1 LDILEI
7 LIQLTISG
15 LAIGAIY
22 AFIALGYHIIF
33 TTVKILNFAQ
43 GEIVMLGALIGHT
56 FHVLLGLPILLTFF
70 LVGAVCSI
78 LGILFNKVVVQP
90 VLKVEGSLSWII
102 STVAAAIIIRNMADS
117 IWGTIPLPFPPL
129 FSQDPFFFRGI
140 GITPQAL
147 FTFFVAMTI
156 ILSLALLQT
165 RTIIG
170 KAIRAVAF
178 DKVSA
183 ELVGINSKLI
193 IILSFII
200 SFSLS
205 GIAGILISPITFAYA
220 QIGLPLGIKGF
231 AAMALGGLG
240 SGIGALAGG
249 LIIGLAET
257 LASGLLW
264 PGFHDTIAL
273 LFLIGIL
280 LFKPSGLFGKA
291 ITDRY

>member
-1 LDILEI
+1 MHILEI
-7 LIQLTISG
+7 VIQLTISG

-43 GEIVMLGALIGHT
+43 GEIVMLGALLGYT

-78 LGILFNKVVVQP
+78 LGIVFNKVAVQP
-90 VLKVEGSLSWII
+90 VLKAEGSLAWII
-102 STVAAAIIIRNMADS
+102 STVAVAIVIRNMADS
-117 IWGTIPLPFPPL
+117 IWGSTPLPFPPL
-129 FSQDPFFFRGI
+129 FSQTPIFFKGI

-147 FTFFVAMTI
+147 FTFFVAMAI
-156 ILSLALLQT
+156 ILSLAWFQT

-178 DKVSA
+178 DKTSA
-183 ELVGINSKLI
+183 ELVGINTRLI

-205 GIAGILISPITFAYA
+205 GTAGILISPMTFAYA
-220 QIGLPLGIKGF
+220 QIGLVLGIKGF
-231 AAMALGGLG
+231 AAVALGGLG
-240 SGIGALAGG
+240 SGVGALAGG
-249 LIIGLAET
+249 LIIGLTET

-273 LFLIGIL
+273 MFLIGVL
-280 LFKPSGLFGKA
+280 LLKPSGLFGKA
-291 ITDRY
+291 IKERY